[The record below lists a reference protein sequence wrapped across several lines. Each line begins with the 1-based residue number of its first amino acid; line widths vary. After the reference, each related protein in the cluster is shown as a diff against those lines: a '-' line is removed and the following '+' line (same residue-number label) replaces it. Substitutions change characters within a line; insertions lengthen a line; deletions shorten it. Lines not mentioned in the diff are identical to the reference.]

1 MPNSMAYSDEYILG
15 GKVTFSANNARV
27 TATTASSSKNPNR
40 EFITTF
46 EQIAK
51 GDGIYALNVG
61 EEYQGYR
68 PGSIF
73 ADNYKDVK
81 PFEAYLTTA
90 QAAQAFSLQFGGGV
104 TGIDNLPVK
113 NVEGVKA
120 WTNGSTLFIQSDK
133 ARKVMVFSTM
143 GMLVKTVA
151 IEAGETA
158 SVNDLPSG
166 IYIVNNKKV
175 AIKR

>member
-1 MPNSMAYSDEYILG
+1 M
-15 GKVTFSANNARV
+15 
-27 TATTASSSKNPNR
+27 
-40 EFITTF
+40 
-46 EQIAK
+46 
-51 GDGIYALNVG
+51 
-61 EEYQGYR
+61 
-68 PGSIF
+68 
-73 ADNYKDVK
+73 K

-133 ARKVMVFSTM
+133 ACKVMVFNTM

-151 IEAGETA
+151 VEAGETA

>member
-1 MPNSMAYSDEYILG
+1 M
-15 GKVTFSANNARV
+15 SA
-27 TATTASSSKNPNR
+27 K
-40 EFITTF
+40 
-46 EQIAK
+46 
-51 GDGIYALNVG
+51 
-61 EEYQGYR
+61 
-68 PGSIF
+68 GSIF
-73 ADNYKDVK
+73 ADNYRDVK

-143 GMLVKTVA
+143 GMLVRSENV
-151 IEAGETA
+151 EAGETLTIT
-158 SVNDLPSG
+158 NLPSG

-175 AIKR
+175 AVR